1 VWRKLDDEGLRN
13 LYSLPNIVR
22 AIKSRSM
29 KWAGQV
35 ERMGEKKFIKSL
47 IGKPEVKRTWLYI
60 GDNIRIDFRETGWE
74 HVGCIYVAQDTGQ
87 WRAFVNTKTN
97 LSVP

>member
-35 ERMGEKKFIKSL
+35 ERMGEKNFIKSL
-47 IGKPEVKRTWLYI
+47 I
-60 GDNIRIDFRETGWE
+60 
-74 HVGCIYVAQDTGQ
+74 
-87 WRAFVNTKTN
+87 
-97 LSVP
+97 